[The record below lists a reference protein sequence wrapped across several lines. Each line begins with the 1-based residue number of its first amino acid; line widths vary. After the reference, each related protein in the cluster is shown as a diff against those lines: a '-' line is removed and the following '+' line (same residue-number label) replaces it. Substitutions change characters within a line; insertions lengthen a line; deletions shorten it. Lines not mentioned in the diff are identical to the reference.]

1 MNNVRTGQVLE
12 LHPAAP
18 RALQRL
24 PHRGRPSD
32 RLERWPVSPACRELL
47 SEAAAE
53 LGLAVGTAGCLL
65 AEHGLLLQEICHDG
79 VEWLDAC
86 AAGATVHGALDNAS
100 ALYLRSLSITIEA
113 VADRDEEVV
122 RLPSRLTNLLV
133 NAGGPEIFLSG
144 DLDQARRWEQAA
156 VIDDMTM
163 TEWAYTSLRGDAGI
177 ALDA

>member
-1 MNNVRTGQVLE
+1 MNNVRSGQVLE
-12 LHPAAP
+12 LHPPAP

-32 RLERWPVSPACRELL
+32 RLERWPVSAASRELL
-47 SEAAAE
+47 RDAAAE

-86 AAGATVHGALDNAS
+86 ASAATVHTALDNAS
-100 ALYLRSLSITIEA
+100 ALYLRSLTTTAEPD
-113 VADRDEEVV
+113 DRDEELI
-122 RLPSRLTNLLV
+122 RLPSRLTNLLTA
-133 NAGGPEIFLSG
+133 AGGPEIFLSG

-156 VIDDMTM
+156 VLDDTTM
-163 TEWAYTSLRGDAGI
+163 TEWAYATLRAE
-177 ALDA
+177 APLDA

>member
-1 MNNVRTGQVLE
+1 
-12 LHPAAP
+12 
-18 RALQRL
+18 
-24 PHRGRPSD
+24 
-32 RLERWPVSPACRELL
+32 VSLASRELL
-47 SEAAAE
+47 REAAE
-53 LGLAVGTAGCLL
+53 QLGLAVGTAGCLL

-100 ALYLRSLSITIEA
+100 ALYLRSLSVTIEA
-113 VADRDEEVV
+113 TSRDEETI

-163 TEWAYTSLRGDAGI
+163 TEWAYAALRADTGA

>member
-1 MNNVRTGQVLE
+1 MNNVRSGQVLE
-12 LHPAAP
+12 LHPPAP

-32 RLERWPVSPACRELL
+32 RLERWPVSAASRELL
-47 SEAAAE
+47 HDVAAE

-86 AAGATVHGALDNAS
+86 ASAATVHTALDNAS
-100 ALYLRSLSITIEA
+100 ALYLRSLSATFEQPE
-113 VADRDEEVV
+113 RDEPIV
-122 RLPSRLTNLLV
+122 RLPARLTNLLTA
-133 NAGGPEIFLSG
+133 AGGPEVFLSG

-156 VIDDMTM
+156 VIDEMTM
-163 TEWAYTSLRGDAGI
+163 TEWAYTTLRAETP
-177 ALDA
+177 LDA